1 MLYTYRVTK
10 YDPDDRDEHGRYLGA
25 EDTDSDHGA
34 VESAYLRA
42 VAAFADDAGV
52 DRLAIREPQ
61 IGAVDAHCLAGLFP
75 PDLAGFHDGA
85 EIPIAVGL
93 ELVRAMLRD
102 NGAWCR
108 LEVEDVFTV
117 HVGWDQY
124 VYIGA
129 DHACERALSR
139 THALGLFA
147 ERLTAS
153 PYDAV
158 LDDQPR
164 EQRPADDTFWAQLGR
179 HLATHKALILEEG
192 YVVGASRWHRLTD
205 DTMDAVRAELTPR
218 SRLIVW
224 PDLSGNVEEVLAR
237 LPVEGLIELIWED
250 EHGRISSTIADDTE
264 FDELAAMVARARAA
278 TALSV
283 DMDGRR
289 PLFAAVLPDSD
300 GVLRARWRTDATP
313 GDCGEGDC
321 QDDA

>member
-1 MLYTYRVTK
+1 MFYTYRVSK

-25 EDTDSDHGA
+25 EDTDSDHDV

-42 VAAFADDAGV
+42 VAAFAEDAGV
-52 DRLAIREPQ
+52 DQLAIREPQ
-61 IGAVDAHCLAGLFP
+61 IAAVDGHGLAGLFP

-85 EIPIAVGL
+85 EVSIAVGL
-93 ELVRAMLRD
+93 ELVRAMLRE

-129 DHACERALSR
+129 DHACERALSH
-139 THALGLFA
+139 THTLGLFA

-158 LDDQPR
+158 LDDEPG
-164 EQRPADDTFWAQLGR
+164 EQRPADDTFWTQLRR
-179 HLATHKALILEEG
+179 HLATDRASILEEG
-192 YVVGASRWHRLTD
+192 YVVGASRWHRITD
-205 DTMDAVRAELTPR
+205 GTIDAVRAELTPR
-218 SRLIVW
+218 SRLTVW
-224 PDLSGNVEEVLAR
+224 PDLSGNVEEVLVG
-237 LPVEGLIELIWED
+237 LPAEGLIELIWED
-250 EHGRISSTIADDTE
+250 EHGRISSTIADDTG
-264 FDELAAMVARARAA
+264 FAELAARVARARAA

-283 DMDGRR
+283 DMDERF

-300 GVLRARWRTDATP
+300 GVLRARWRTEAAR
-313 GDCGEGDC
+313 GDSG
-321 QDDA
+321 